1 MSTEQLS
8 VPVTPTHDGEALLSL
23 DLLCCDSRTI
33 IEVSGELD
41 MNTAHLLTEL
51 VEHAAQHRPT
61 QIILDM
67 ANVTF
72 FCAEGINALLR
83 ARATI
88 TAIGGQL
95 LLRDPSPKTSRVL
108 TITGTKN
115 LFPLDT
121 TSTAPVPT

>member
-1 MSTEQLS
+1 MSTVQLS
-8 VPVTPTHDGEALLSL
+8 VPMTPTHDGEPLLSL
-23 DLLCCDSRTI
+23 DLLCRGSRTF
-33 IEVSGELD
+33 IEVGGELD
-41 MNTAHLLTEL
+41 MNTAHLLSEL

-61 QIILDM
+61 QVILHM

-88 TAIGGQL
+88 TAVGGQL
-95 LLRDPSPKTSRVL
+95 LLRDPSPRTSRVL
-108 TITGTKN
+108 TITGAKD